1 MRVRVEF
8 DRPFYGMI
16 FSKGHYSNVNC
27 VHVPAGL
34 GQTQVMMLPQTLNKK
49 EGKGSLIDSRSF
61 FQATFDIALRTCGMS
76 NSVNDGYSSPTPQ
89 GSFIEN
95 TIIIQYDPLLQEVW
109 DQARKL
115 RCTW

>member
-1 MRVRVEF
+1 M
-8 DRPFYGMI
+8 
-16 FSKGHYSNVNC
+16 
-27 VHVPAGL
+27 
-34 GQTQVMMLPQTLNKK
+34 T
-49 EGKGSLIDSRSF
+49 
-61 FQATFDIALRTCGMS
+61 